1 MVGTEGGCADDG
13 GGGSGDGGVAFS
25 DDGEDVGAGEVV
37 FELAV
42 FVVLGV
48 GGLAGEC
55 VGGGGGGGGVGG
67 DGDGGGGDV
76 RRRGDAVVGAVGGG
90 GAGGLVGGVG
100 SGGGAEVA
108 ATNRG
113 CCGGG
118 LVLQRFVCAVV

>member
-1 MVGTEGGCADDG
+1 MVGTEGRCADDG
-13 GGGSGDGGVAFS
+13 GGGGGDGGGVAFS

-55 VGGGGGGGGVGG
+55 VSGGWGGVRG
-67 DGDGGGGDV
+67 DGDGGGGCV
-76 RRRGDAVVGAVGGG
+76 GRGGKAVVGAVRGG
-90 GAGGLVGGVG
+90 GAGGLVRGVG

-118 LVLQRFVCAVV
+118 LILQRFVCAVV